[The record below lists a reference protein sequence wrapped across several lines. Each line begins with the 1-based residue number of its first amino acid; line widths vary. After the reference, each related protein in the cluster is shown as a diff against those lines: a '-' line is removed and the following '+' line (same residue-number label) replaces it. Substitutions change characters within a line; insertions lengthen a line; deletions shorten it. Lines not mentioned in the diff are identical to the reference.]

1 MSTNSKLGIGLAIGL
16 GVIMLCC
23 CGILTVAFLYGAV
36 SAGRQSGPIFPPVST
51 AIALPATPRP
61 FNTSAVSGTPTPF
74 ATADPD
80 AGLDTL
86 AALDAIEVPA
96 RDLREV
102 ALRLR
107 GIDSIPEVVAEAP
120 ADWPIGQELTFNAS
134 DTDTNE
140 NFTVDA
146 TLIYKTEN
154 VYFFAESGLEVDQ
167 GDVQALVDDFQQ
179 NAYPTN
185 REFFGSEWNPG
196 VDGDPRLYILYARGL
211 GFSVAGYYSSN
222 DQYSKLA
229 YPDSNEK
236 EMFYINADAVDPG
249 DSFIRSVL
257 AHEFQHMIHW
267 YHDINETTWLNEG
280 SSVLAEQL
288 NDFDDGGM
296 GASFLNDPDLQLTT
310 WGEGD
315 NYPHYGAAYLFMS
328 YFLDRFGEAATQQ
341 LVADL
346 ENGMKS
352 VDTVLASLGQT
363 GPDGQPLTHV
373 DVFADWVVA
382 NYLNDPSVE
391 GGRFGY
397 VSNTGIRA
405 ASPNDRIDDCAGHS
419 ERTSVAQFGAD
430 YFQLDCP
437 GSYALTFE
445 GASTAQVL
453 PVELID
459 GGHAIWANRVD
470 ESVTLMTA
478 EFDLSAVSAATL
490 TYDAWWSIE
499 ADYDYA
505 YVEISADG
513 GNTWELLR
521 TPNMTDSDPSGQNF
535 GWAYTDESGGWKNEQ
550 IDLSAYSGK
559 KVFVRFEYITDA
571 AVNRPGFL
579 IDNVAIPEIGYSEDF
594 EAGVGAWE
602 LIGMARIDNILPQRY
617 LVQIVRQ
624 SDAGV
629 IVERLPIV
637 DGLGGFD
644 LQIGADE
651 TVTLVVSGLTPYTT
665 EPAGYRFE
673 LR

>member
-36 SAGRQSGPIFPPVST
+36 SAGRQSGPVFPPVST

-391 GGRFGY
+391 GGRF
-397 VSNTGIRA
+397 
-405 ASPNDRIDDCAGHS
+405 
-419 ERTSVAQFGAD
+419 
-430 YFQLDCP
+430 
-437 GSYALTFE
+437 
-445 GASTAQVL
+445 
-453 PVELID
+453 
-459 GGHAIWANRVD
+459 
-470 ESVTLMTA
+470 
-478 EFDLSAVSAATL
+478 
-490 TYDAWWSIE
+490 
-499 ADYDYA
+499 
-505 YVEISADG
+505 
-513 GNTWELLR
+513 
-521 TPNMTDSDPSGQNF
+521 
-535 GWAYTDESGGWKNEQ
+535 
-550 IDLSAYSGK
+550 
-559 KVFVRFEYITDA
+559 
-571 AVNRPGFL
+571 
-579 IDNVAIPEIGYSEDF
+579 
-594 EAGVGAWE
+594 
-602 LIGMARIDNILPQRY
+602 
-617 LVQIVRQ
+617 
-624 SDAGV
+624 
-629 IVERLPIV
+629 
-637 DGLGGFD
+637 
-644 LQIGADE
+644 
-651 TVTLVVSGLTPYTT
+651 
-665 EPAGYRFE
+665 
-673 LR
+673 